1 MLDSSS
7 GLSCIFLIVLVAL
20 SAFFSGSETALTS
33 VNKIRLKSL
42 EENGDKKAAR
52 TLRVAENYERMI
64 STVLIGNNI
73 VNIASASLAT
83 VIFTVLLGADKGAAV
98 STVVMTIVVLI
109 FGEVLPKNYAK
120 NNADSLAVVV
130 SGPIGFLMTV
140 FKPLSA
146 ALSALSGLMSRLTG
160 GEDDKPSV
168 TEEELKYIVESI
180 EEEGVLEENE
190 SDLVQSA
197 LEFDEIEVQ
206 EIVTPRVDMVTLDVE
221 DSWEEIL
228 ELAKTSKVSRIP
240 VYEGSIDNIIGLVH
254 VRDILEDEISN
265 SEHDIRSLLS
275 QCLFVHKTMNL
286 SGLLEKLRKEKMP
299 LAIVTDDYGGTMGL
313 VTIEDVVEEL
323 VGEIWDEYDD
333 FEEELVKKDDH
344 TYEVSGD
351 YNIYDLMDELDED
364 NHSFESDYNTVSG
377 WILEQLEHIPTVGEQ
392 LVYEDRMRVTVTEM
406 DDQRITKVKI
416 ELLPQQQPADSE

>member
-228 ELAKTSKVSRIP
+228 ELVKTSKVSRIP

-265 SEHDIRSLLS
+265 SEHDIHSLLS

-364 NHSFESDYNTVSG
+364 NRSFESDYNTVSG